1 MNHNTPQIQ
10 RPKSQIG
17 KLAEGGRAFSR
28 AGATLLGVDSLTKPG
43 PPLRL
48 DYAGWTYCATGRFPE
63 LVARCRLRVRVGDA
77 IGDAA
82 VVEEV
87 LAYYDPV
94 GWLLESGARISPD
107 RAFAW
112 RLAE

>member
-1 MNHNTPQIQ
+1 MDSPSHPGLPQ
-10 RPKSQIG
+10 
-17 KLAEGGRAFSR
+17 
-28 AGATLLGVDSLTKPG
+28 
-43 PPLRL
+43 RL

-63 LVARCRLRVRVGDA
+63 LVARCRLRVQVGMPFTDSA
-77 IGDAA
+77 G
-82 VVEEV
+82 VEEV
-87 LAYYDPV
+87 VAFYDPV